1 MKQKLGLLVLYY
13 LRFFAK
19 IQLRKNKKMQIIG
32 ITGSAGKSSTRDA
45 LYRVLQSK
53 YLVKASFKANSESGI
68 PLDILGLEM
77 RTYSIFDWL
86 RVLIMAPIQV
96 CTYHPKFDYY
106 IVEMGIDSP
115 LPPKNMGF
123 LLSIIRPQ
131 TGVLLNV
138 GLNHAFTFDHLVKE
152 KDLATRRQK
161 ITQEIAKEKGK
172 LILALPETGCAIL
185 NFDDANVKA
194 LAKQTSA
201 SVYSFGEKND
211 CDCQLISY
219 QVMVSGQLIKTK
231 FSFKV
236 QNSQN
241 GERQKLEIE
250 VKDFLLAKHYG
261 YSLAVSI
268 LLGMRAHLS
277 LSEIKTVL
285 EKKLTLPHG
294 RASAIQGKNHSIIID
309 SSYNASSMKDL
320 IEMVGQIKNSQGR
333 KLALLG
339 DLRELGEQSASIHR
353 EIANL
358 ASKHF
363 DQIFLVGQEMKS
375 HALPILQKSMG
386 KQVTHFD
393 NSLEA
398 GDKIAKLLKKNDL
411 ILVKGSQNTIFL
423 EEAVKV
429 MMKEPEKAKQQL
441 CRQSTW
447 WLNIKRQAMTK

>member
-1 MKQKLGLLVLYY
+1 
-13 LRFFAK
+13 
-19 IQLRKNKKMQIIG
+19 
-32 ITGSAGKSSTRDA
+32 
-45 LYRVLQSK
+45 
-53 YLVKASFKANSESGI
+53 
-68 PLDILGLEM
+68 
-77 RTYSIFDWL
+77 
-86 RVLIMAPIQV
+86 
-96 CTYHPKFDYY
+96 
-106 IVEMGIDSP
+106 
-115 LPPKNMGF
+115 
-123 LLSIIRPQ
+123 
-131 TGVLLNV
+131 
-138 GLNHAFTFDHLVKE
+138 
-152 KDLATRRQK
+152 
-161 ITQEIAKEKGK
+161 
-172 LILALPETGCAIL
+172 
-185 NFDDANVKA
+185 
-194 LAKQTSA
+194 
-201 SVYSFGEKND
+201 
-211 CDCQLISY
+211 
-219 QVMVSGQLIKTK
+219 
-231 FSFKV
+231 
-236 QNSQN
+236 
-241 GERQKLEIE
+241 LEIE
-250 VKDFLLAKHYG
+250 DKDFLLAKHYG

-285 EKKLTLPHG
+285 EKKLNLPHG

-429 MMKEPEKAKQQL
+429 MMKEPENAKQQL